1 MKLGIGVEPAGAPN
15 SLAGRVALMRE
26 RIAEAALR
34 CGRDVDSITLLGVTK
49 KHPREAVLEAIAAGI
64 ADVGE
69 NYVQEARAK
78 YAGLPP
84 VRKHFIGHVQTNKAK
99 AIVETFDVVQS
110 IDRLDAGLAIAKAAR
125 ALGKPMRALLQIN
138 ISPTERFGLDP
149 ADAPA
154 LAARLRS
161 DEGLAIDG
169 VMAIGPVTADRA
181 EILRAFRRAAEA
193 SEAVGGGTLSI
204 GMSGDW
210 DEAIRCGS
218 TMLRIGTA
226 IFGERVSDE

>member
-15 SLAGRVALMRE
+15 SLTGRVAELRA
-26 RIAEAALR
+26 RIAEAAQR
-34 CGRDVDSITLLGVTK
+34 CGRSGDAVTLVGVTK
-49 KHPREAVLEAIAAGI
+49 KHPREAVLEAIAAGLT
-64 ADVGE
+64 DLGE
-69 NYVQEARAK
+69 NYLQEARAK
-78 YAGLPP
+78 FAGLPP

-99 AIVETFDVVQS
+99 AIVETFDVVQA
-110 IDRLDAGLAIAKAAR
+110 IDRLEAGLAIAKAAR
-125 ALGKPMRALLQIN
+125 ALGKPVRALLQIN
-138 ISPTERFGLDP
+138 ISPTERFGLAP

-154 LAARLRS
+154 LAARLRA

-169 VMAIGPVTADRA
+169 VMAIGPVTDDRA
-181 EILRAFRRAAEA
+181 EILKAFRRAAEA

-226 IFGERVSDE
+226 IFGERVSDG